1 MSMDKSIVK
10 GLQAQMRDKVAEAE
24 AGLAQARA
32 QLALR
37 DTRIRQLEALV
48 TQESKQGAPGGAG
61 MVAESPAASE
71 RPLSGGSWGWGPG
84 AEGHG
89 QVGVEGG
96 GVGGKMDEE
105 LRVVR
110 MNGNERKP
118 SAEGEMKDV
127 SGLLGSGEGRG
138 AGQERVTAEMESC
151 ITAALVAVEDL
162 IEILSADS
170 LRADSLDS
178 ELARLEQ
185 SLSLRNPQST
195 VERQVLALESLARIA
210 CAYLQGD
217 AERGR
222 SGKLPLLPPLSLSA
236 HLTGMGRHA
245 AGACS
250 QVCIQMRKSATGLK
264 GWVSGCLS
272 QALSGC
278 LSQRAGVGDSRDGY
292 APVEM
297 MSYSDDMN
305 E

>member
-1 MSMDKSIVK
+1 
-10 GLQAQMRDKVAEAE
+10 
-24 AGLAQARA
+24 
-32 QLALR
+32 
-37 DTRIRQLEALV
+37 
-48 TQESKQGAPGGAG
+48 
-61 MVAESPAASE
+61 MV
-71 RPLSGGSWGWGPG
+71 
-84 AEGHG
+84 
-89 QVGVEGG
+89 
-96 GVGGKMDEE
+96 DEE
-105 LRVVR
+105 LRVVH
-110 MNGNERKP
+110 MNGNELRH

-127 SGLLGSGEGRG
+127 SGLLGSGERGG
-138 AGQERVTAEMESC
+138 AGQEHGVTAEMESC

-170 LRADSLDS
+170 LRADSLDA

-250 QVCIQMRKSATGLK
+250 QICIQMRKSATGIK
-264 GWVSGCLS
+264 GWVSGCLP
-272 QALSGC
+272 QG
-278 LSQRAGVGDSRDGY
+278 AGVGDSREGY